1 MSLIRNSLLMFFL
14 SAVNLVAQVDFLF
27 LKHLSTSNLKT
38 EHYHYLLN
46 ECKNK
51 DTLNYLLTKY
61 YLQYEKDSL
70 FFSYYL
76 KSKSI
81 SVNDSNLINCAS
93 IYFFKQITSSCF
105 QWKEKLE
112 DNYLINS
119 SQYQFINA
127 VNDEKMIHLNYGNA
141 LLQNDFYE
149 YKKSLKKNPLIAASL
164 SAIIPGLGK
173 AYLHSYR
180 SFAITLFTHVMYGLQ
195 LNESVKKFGLKHPLT
210 IANIALFSVFYSS
223 NIYGSFTET
232 KKRKKEKLYQLLHD
246 ASDHFYINNGNSL
259 YP

>member
-1 MSLIRNSLLMFFL
+1 
-14 SAVNLVAQVDFLF
+14 
-27 LKHLSTSNLKT
+27 
-38 EHYHYLLN
+38 
-46 ECKNK
+46 
-51 DTLNYLLTKY
+51 
-61 YLQYEKDSL
+61 
-70 FFSYYL
+70 
-76 KSKSI
+76 
-81 SVNDSNLINCAS
+81 
-93 IYFFKQITSSCF
+93 
-105 QWKEKLE
+105 
-112 DNYLINS
+112 
-119 SQYQFINA
+119 
-127 VNDEKMIHLNYGNA
+127 MIHLNYGNA

-232 KKRKKEKLYQLLHD
+232 KKRKKEKLHQLLHD